1 MRHLNKTILAG
12 GVVYPAGTAEDDIR
26 VTVADRHF
34 DDGAETG
41 DDLDTAHP
49 VTAELKEACEYL
61 MERHLADKEVPVGHL
76 LLDALSIFGD
86 PDAGNVEASS
96 SESAPAASETD
107 AQVQAAMDA
116 DIAQAADTTPG
127 PAPVVR
133 ITGDYDDHKVAA
145 LTAEIEL
152 RNEGRDAPD
161 RILPTGKNKPDLV
174 AALTAD
180 DEN

>member
-12 GVVYPAGTAEDDIR
+12 GVVYPAGTAEDNIR

-34 DDGAETG
+34 DDGAETD
-41 DDLDTAHP
+41 DDLDTPHP

-61 MERHLADKEVPVGHL
+61 IERHLADKEVPVGHL

-86 PDAGNVEASS
+86 PDAGSADVNEP
-96 SESAPAASETD
+96 APAASETD
-107 AQVQAAMDA
+107 AQVQAATAA

-145 LTAEIEL
+145 LNAEIEL

>member
-34 DDGAETG
+34 DDGAETD

-49 VTAELKEACEYL
+49 VTAELKEACEFL
-61 MERHLADKEVPVGHL
+61 IERHLADKEVPVGHL

-86 PDAGNVEASS
+86 PDAGNADVNEP
-96 SESAPAASETD
+96 APAVSETD
-107 AQVQAAMDA
+107 AQVQAATAA

-145 LTAEIEL
+145 LNAEIDL
-152 RNEGRDAPD
+152 RNEGRGAPD